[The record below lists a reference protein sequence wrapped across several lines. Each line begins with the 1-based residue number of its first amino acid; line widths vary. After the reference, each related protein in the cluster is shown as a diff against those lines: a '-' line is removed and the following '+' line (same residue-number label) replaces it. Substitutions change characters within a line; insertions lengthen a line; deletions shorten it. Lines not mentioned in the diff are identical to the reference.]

1 LRQLLRLHKVAA
13 GRWSNKVVS
22 MCNQLLRYNQR
33 ILEFRMESKAKLLG
47 HPIHPML
54 IVFRSDCCCT
64 RIRVGRHLFASFEL
78 YTAYRILP
86 IVVAR
91 QLA

>member
-1 LRQLLRLHKVAA
+1 
-13 GRWSNKVVS
+13 
-22 MCNQLLRYNQR
+22 
-33 ILEFRMESKAKLLG
+33 MESKAKLLG